1 MHSYNDELY
10 HWGIKGMKWGVR
22 RYQNKDGTLTAAGRS
37 RYVGSNAEGTDEKS
51 QKRVGL
57 SDKQKR
63 ALKIGAALAVAALG
77 TYGGYRLAKSGK
89 LEPFVAAGKQKAAEL
104 MEEAG
109 KERSSTPKTH
119 AHSDYTR
126 AHEKKSVRVLS
137 DEELNAKT
145 NAHSDYTR
153 AHEKKSVRVL
163 SDEELN
169 AIINRLQKEKQYESL
184 IATPSNV
191 KKMLATAGTAASAL
205 GTISTLYN
213 NYNAVAKIGKNLIA
227 SKKIQNRMSTM
238 KVHSE

>member
-63 ALKIGAALAVAALG
+63 ALKIGAALAV
-77 TYGGYRLAKSGK
+77 
-89 LEPFVAAGKQKAAEL
+89 EPFVAAGKQKAAEL

-137 DEELNAKT
+137 DEELNAK
-145 NAHSDYTR
+145 
-153 AHEKKSVRVL
+153 
-163 SDEELN
+163 
-169 AIINRLQKEKQYESL
+169 INRLQKEKQYESL

>member
-89 LEPFVAAGKQKAAEL
+89 LEPFVAAGKQKAA
-104 MEEAG
+104 
-109 KERSSTPKTH
+109 
-119 AHSDYTR
+119 
-126 AHEKKSVRVLS
+126 
-137 DEELNAKT
+137 
-145 NAHSDYTR
+145 
-153 AHEKKSVRVL
+153 
-163 SDEELN
+163 
-169 AIINRLQKEKQYESL
+169 NRLQKEKQYESL

-238 KVHSE
+238 KVHLE

>member
-1 MHSYNDELY
+1 MHGYNDELY

-77 TYGGYRLAKSGK
+77 TYGGYHLAKSGK

-137 DEELNAKT
+137 DEELNAK
-145 NAHSDYTR
+145 
-153 AHEKKSVRVL
+153 
-163 SDEELN
+163 
-169 AIINRLQKEKQYESL
+169 INRLQKEKQYESL

-238 KVHSE
+238 NVHSE

>member
-1 MHSYNDELY
+1 MHCYNDELY

-57 SDKQKR
+57 SDKQKG

-89 LEPFVAAGKQKAAEL
+89 LEPFIAAGKQKAAEL

-109 KERSSTPKTH
+109 KEHSSAPKTDAH
-119 AHSDYTR
+119 ADYTR

-137 DEELNAKT
+137 DEELNAK
-145 NAHSDYTR
+145 
-153 AHEKKSVRVL
+153 
-163 SDEELN
+163 
-169 AIINRLQKEKQYESL
+169 INRLQKEKQYESL

>member
-89 LEPFVAAGKQKAAEL
+89 LEPFGKQKAAEL

-137 DEELNAKT
+137 DEELNAK
-145 NAHSDYTR
+145 
-153 AHEKKSVRVL
+153 
-163 SDEELN
+163 
-169 AIINRLQKEKQYESL
+169 INRLQKEKQYESL